1 MPTLEESLL
10 IDASLA
16 EVWDY
21 YFEPRGWP
29 AWVDGFHAVSSAQG
43 YPGEGGTL
51 VWRSNPAGRGTVT
64 ERVLEHQP
72 RRRHLIEF
80 SDPESQGELLT
91 RFEIEGERTRVTL
104 SVRLR
109 PAAGRPV
116 RLAHRAAVRPRPGA
130 RLASAFPAALQARGG
145 GGRHARRPDPPR
157 AFVTTLTDPSA
168 DVLYGRRPTGYGQT
182 TTDRGAEAWRPEDC
196 AIDST
201 AS

>member
-1 MPTLEESLL
+1 MPMLEESLL

-16 EVWDY
+16 EVWHY

-72 RRRHLIEF
+72 RRRHRIEF
-80 SDPESQGELLT
+80 SDPESEGELLT

-104 SVRLR
+104 SYDYGLRRGGPFAWLTERLFVRGQVRASLQRSLLR
-109 PAAGRPV
+109 FKHEAEEVATLGDPV
-116 RLAHRAAVRPRPGA
+116 RR
-130 RLASAFPAALQARGG
+130 
-145 GGRHARRPDPPR
+145 
-157 AFVTTLTDPSA
+157 TPS
-168 DVLYGRRPTGYGQT
+168 
-182 TTDRGAEAWRPEDC
+182 
-196 AIDST
+196 
-201 AS
+201 